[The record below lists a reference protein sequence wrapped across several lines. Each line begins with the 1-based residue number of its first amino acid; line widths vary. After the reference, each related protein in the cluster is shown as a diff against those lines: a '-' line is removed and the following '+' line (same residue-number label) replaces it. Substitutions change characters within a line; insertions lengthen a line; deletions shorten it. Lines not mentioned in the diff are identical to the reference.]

1 MQDIANR
8 QKFISSLL
16 TSDLQLPTLGKI
28 GAVSNA
34 VQMMLRDIEK
44 QLAAYIASDNEIERQ
59 RLHDDMIDF
68 ISNMNANPMLSLDF
82 RMKTLRAFRNE
93 LELLDEE
100 LTVAILDAYKV
111 SINLILHNNNKSD
124 ESRLTLG
131 GLCCEAISLGMHVQR
146 WLVMRYCEPGFRM
159 NRQIH
164 ELMRLGI
171 MSLDNMN
178 NPIARRYIMN
188 IQHGIA
194 WYELMRTIDFFRLTS
209 DGQQTLYDALEPFVR
224 KMKAM
229 YLAKGETIPKHMGA
243 KYLIS
248 VVGDNH
254 GKPEYRTKTPH
265 DDNKDYIVLEMTDLI
280 AALKRQLGEAQRY
293 MEGVRTGSLSP
304 ELMQGN
310 TPRTIK
316 LQKMICSTILDGF
329 RRTPHSHQREA
340 VEGQV
345 VWVINDFHRALR
357 LLNPLESLKT
367 NFGDP
372 NESVAHT
379 SSWHVRD
386 ISEVG
391 IGLEI
396 REKLNSI
403 SEAST
408 LIRLV
413 WTDATSPNPL
423 WAQVRW
429 VRQHKHDGSTHMGL
443 KFLPHPLKHIWIKV
457 DNEKKREPALASLIG
472 NNEYLLWAPTNQ
484 VMKTGKQIIMY
495 INNKKYQYQI
505 LLSSRKGKN
514 FSVYRVKCI

>member
-1 MQDIANR
+1 MQDIARR

-16 TSDLQLPTLGKI
+16 TSDIQLPNLGKI

-44 QLAAYIASDNEIERQ
+44 QLAAYLASDNEIERQ
-59 RLHDDMIDF
+59 HLHDDMIDF
-68 ISNMNANPMLSLDF
+68 LSKMNANPMLSLDF
-82 RMKTLRAFRNE
+82 RIKTLRAFRNE

-100 LTVAILDAYKV
+100 LIVAILDSYKI
-111 SINLILHNNNKSD
+111 SINVLLNNNDKSD

-131 GLCCEAISLGMHVQR
+131 SLCCEAISLGMHVQR

-229 YLAKGETIPKHMGA
+229 YLAKGETIPQHMGA
-243 KYLIS
+243 KYLVSI
-248 VVGDNH
+248 VGDNH

-265 DDNKDYIVLEMTDLI
+265 DYNKDYIVLEMTNLI

-293 MEGVRTGSLSP
+293 LDGVRTGSLSP

-310 TPRTIK
+310 TPQTIK

-329 RRTPHSHQREA
+329 RRIPHSHQREA
-340 VEGQV
+340 VEGQE
-345 VWVINDFHRALR
+345 VWVINDLYRALR

-367 NFGDP
+367 NVDDP
-372 NESVAHT
+372 NESVEHT
-379 SSWHVRD
+379 SAWHVRD
-386 ISEVG
+386 ISEAGV
-391 IGLEI
+391 GLETN
-396 REKLNSI
+396 EKPKKI
-403 SEAST
+403 AEAST
-408 LIRLV
+408 LVRVV
-413 WTDATSPNPL
+413 WTDVTSPNPL

-429 VRQHKHDGSTHMGL
+429 VRQQKHDGSTHMGL
-443 KFLPHPLKHIWIKV
+443 KFLPHPLKQIWIKV
-457 DNEKKREPALASLIG
+457 NNDKKREPALASLIASH
-472 NNEYLLWAPTNQ
+472 EYVLWAPTNKD
-484 VMKTGKQIIMY
+484 MKTGVKIIMY
-495 INNKKYQYQI
+495 VNNKKYKYKI

-514 FSVYRVKCI
+514 FSVYRVKRA